1 MLIFE
6 RIVLKVGETV
16 RTIAIEVIYYK
27 VKQNA
32 DDADMVVC
40 PAWETPAL
48 NDQLLRLVI

>member
-1 MLIFE
+1 LLIFE
-6 RIVLKVGETV
+6 RNVVKVGEAV
-16 RTIAIEVIYYK
+16 RTIAIEVMYK

-40 PAWETPAL
+40 PAWETPAQ